1 MPNKTKS
8 IGFGSPFQL
17 PDDFVITTDRERCRG
32 VLTPV
37 VAENLFWSLNPP
49 KNYYISK
56 RKFHRIVNLQKI
68 NLFHFPAIYSVSLL
82 SSYSQSQVNPYAGR
96 LSQCYS
102 WLPPC
107 DYCQHPSLHV
117 GRSRYK
123 AWNHCRRASSFS
135 TPSTHSIRPP
145 VLLSYITLLGY
156 LQRLRLNERWIYY
169 YVFIFIII
177 INFAMNNVPSRHKIA
192 TSRRRLLVVITLF
205 FISSQLQCK
214 LWCI

>member
-17 PDDFVITTDRERCRG
+17 PDDFVITTDRKKSRG
-32 VLTPV
+32 VLTPI

-123 AWNHCRRASSFS
+123 AWNHCRRV
-135 TPSTHSIRPP
+135 
-145 VLLSYITLLGY
+145 VLFHPIHPLYS
-156 LQRLRLNERWIYY
+156 
-169 YVFIFIII
+169 
-177 INFAMNNVPSRHKIA
+177 PSRFAVIYHTTWILTTFKTQWTLNI
-192 TSRRRLLVVITLF
+192 LLCFHLHHHH
-205 FISSQLQCK
+205 QLCNEQCPVAP
-214 LWCI
+214 